1 VFRLSANREPTPNQV
16 VLWTIDDL
24 AAYLRC
30 SVAQAYKT
38 VALQSIP
45 RVEVFRRGM
54 RLVLAQNKRPVS
66 NYELLNSKLPIAL
79 KINIGG
85 EV

>member
-1 VFRLSANREPTPNQV
+1 MSANREPTPNQA

-54 RLVLAQNKRPVS
+54 RFDPGAVQAWAVARRTRS
-66 NYELLNSKLPIAL
+66 
-79 KINIGG
+79 
-85 EV
+85 